1 MKFDAKAYSQVSYI
15 INEMSESLR
24 SKIPEDVIE
33 LIEKNRDSNYII
45 TGKVADMQLLKD
57 TEKILSCLYTDYIAT
72 EEEKKV
78 IKNKEKLVYWEQ
90 EQERKNGFKN

>member
-24 SKIPEDVIE
+24 SKIPVEVIE
-33 LIEKNRDSNYII
+33 LIDKNKDSNYII
-45 TGKVADMQLLKD
+45 TEEVVDMQLLKD
-57 TEKILSCLYTDYIAT
+57 TEKILCCLYTDYIAT

-78 IKNKEKLVYWEQ
+78 IKNKEKIVYLKQ
-90 EQERKNGFKN
+90 EKK

>member
-15 INEMSESLR
+15 INEMSENLK
-24 SKIPEDVIE
+24 SKIPVDVIE
-33 LIEKNRDSNYII
+33 LIEKNKDSSYIL
-45 TGKVADMQLLKD
+45 TGKVSDMQLLKD

-78 IKNKEKLVYWEQ
+78 IENKEKILN
-90 EQERKNGFKN
+90 KL